1 MDTDTGCTTR
11 DDRRFSTL
19 YRLEF
24 DVPWPPKHVAA
35 YVLDG
40 PEPILI
46 DAGTPADDGRVELA
60 AGLEDADLSISD
72 IEHVVVTHPHSDHL
86 GQADTLREAGATIY
100 APGPALDWLRRE
112 PDRVRESVHETARAA
127 GYSGDDLTEIVEMEL
142 ESYREDRRL
151 LDPDATESI
160 APETTFA
167 VGDREFRSL
176 ETPGH
181 QIHHLSLETE
191 LEGTTV
197 LFSGDA
203 LIESFRAG
211 AFHVGFER
219 GADEAVDAYYDA
231 MDRLQE
237 TTATHVFPGHGPV
250 FEDPHRVVDL
260 TRDRLDTLLAETR
273 EAVAAIEPATALA
286 IAEEHT
292 GSVRYPAPVMDSIG
306 ALGTLE
312 KRGQVRSE
320 SEDGVRYYRTT

>member
-1 MDTDTGCTTR
+1 MKTDTDGSCR
-11 DDRRFSTL
+11 SDGLFSTL
-19 YRLEF
+19 HRLEF

-35 YVLDG
+35 YALDG
-40 PEPILI
+40 PEPMLI
-46 DAGTPADDGRVELA
+46 DAGTPVDEGESTLETGLER
-60 AGLEDADLSISD
+60 AGLSIRD

-100 APGPALDWLRRE
+100 APRPALERLRRD
-112 PDRVRESVHETARAA
+112 PDRVREAVHETARAA
-127 GYSGDDLTEIVEMEL
+127 GYSGDALEEIVEGEVD
-142 ESYREDRRL
+142 SFRRDRRL
-151 LDPDATESI
+151 LDPEATEPI

-167 VGDREFRSL
+167 VGDRKFRSL

-181 QIHHLSLETE
+181 QIHHLSLETD

-211 AFHVGFER
+211 AFHVGFDR

-250 FEDPHRVVDL
+250 FEDPHRVVDR
-260 TRDRLDTLLAETR
+260 TRDRLDTLLAETL

-292 GSVRYPAPVMDSIG
+292 GSVRYPAPVMDALG

-312 KRGQVRSE
+312 NRGRVRSE